1 MLLRAPQDNAILS
14 GDDPEPVETVNLVG
28 ASTFL
33 LTCEHAGRAVPSRL
47 GDLGVERSEFDR
59 HIAYDIGA
67 EGLAR
72 MLSSLLDA
80 PLFLQR
86 YSRLVVDCNRP
97 FEAPDCIPEI
107 SDGTVVPANKA
118 LSQASRRQR
127 YVEIHA
133 PFHRAVGAFLDRRKE
148 ARTPTILISVH
159 SFTRRLLGRDR
170 EWLLGALSNRDR
182 TFADLFLSDFVAANP
197 GITAAHNEPYV
208 VDDMSDYTIPIHG
221 EARGIP
227 HVLLEIRNDQITT
240 PEGQAIWAQL
250 LSDVLVQATVPIS
263 EKGNSIVR

>member
-1 MLLRAPQDNAILS
+1 MLQRARQDTAILS
-14 GDDPEPVETVNLVG
+14 GGDPEPVETVNLGG

-47 GDLGVERSEFDR
+47 GDLGVKSSEFDR

-127 YVEIHA
+127 YLEIHA
-133 PFHRAVGAFLDRRKE
+133 PFHRAVGAFLDRRE

-159 SFTRRLLGRDR
+159 SFTPRLAGKDR
-170 EWLLGALSNRDR
+170 TWLVGALSNQDR
-182 TFADLFLSDFVAANP
+182 TFADRFLSDFVAANP
-197 GITAAHNEPYV
+197 GIAAAHNEPYV
-208 VDDMSDYTIPIHG
+208 VDDMSDYTIPVHG

-227 HVLLEIRNDQITT
+227 HVLLEIRNDQIAT